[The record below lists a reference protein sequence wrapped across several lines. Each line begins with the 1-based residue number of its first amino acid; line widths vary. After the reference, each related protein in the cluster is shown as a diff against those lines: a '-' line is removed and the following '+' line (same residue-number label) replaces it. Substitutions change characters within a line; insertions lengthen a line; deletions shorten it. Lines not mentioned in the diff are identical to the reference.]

1 MAHTINAQ
9 KCEDESRFLEIVA
22 YATKPLPP
30 AMQAR
35 PQFSARRSAALPS
48 AHVGPRRQHALAPRS
63 TSSILSS
70 HAPTVCFAAWTAISR
85 SPRTTRHLSTAAPA
99 EASKHPEVDQF
110 RSFIK
115 TQGLAAAEAKL
126 QALIADEKMPDS
138 NVFAVFL
145 QEYAR
150 RGLAPQMASLS
161 RAMESSGVPL
171 NRHGTLRESSLLYC
185 WYLCATRTQNSKRS
199 IASSRRRCP

>member
-1 MAHTINAQ
+1 
-9 KCEDESRFLEIVA
+9 
-22 YATKPLPP
+22 
-30 AMQAR
+30 MQAR

-48 AHVGPRRQHALAPRS
+48 AHVAPRRQHALAPRS
-63 TSSILSS
+63 TSSILSSAS

-185 WYLCATRTQNSKRS
+185 WNLCATRTQNSTRS
-199 IASSRRRCP
+199 ICFISKALPLTLAQQVTITFCLCTHRKATCYRWRRR